1 MKWPASDG
9 NPLGQRCC
17 ATSAEQ
23 RDSSP
28 KSVLLKEKN
37 RPPTIREQRVTGG
50 NESAYSE
57 YGAGVRTL
65 TFHPGMLNR
74 RVPSNAPCGSVGL
87 LCQLG
92 HVRKKRVR
100 LADEQAHVS

>member
-1 MKWPASDG
+1 MKWAASDG

-23 RDSSP
+23 WDSSP

-37 RPPTIREQRVTGG
+37 RAPGIREQPVTGG

-57 YGAGVRTL
+57 YGAGVRTP
-65 TFHPGMLNR
+65 TFDPGVLNR
-74 RVPSNAPCGSVGL
+74 RVPSNAPCGSVRF

-92 HVRKKRVR
+92 HVCKKRVR
-100 LADEQAHVS
+100 LADEQTHVS

>member
-23 RDSSP
+23 WDSSP

-37 RPPTIREQRVTGG
+37 RAPSIREQPVTGG

-57 YGAGVRTL
+57 YGAGFEPL
-65 TFHPGMLNR
+65 PSIR
-74 RVPSNAPCGSVGL
+74 RVESTSSLKCPVWQRRLLVPVGSCTQKTRSIG
-87 LCQLG
+87 
-92 HVRKKRVR
+92 
-100 LADEQAHVS
+100 